1 MSEHLNL
8 THLQKKIEIQQD
20 IIKSQSITIFLQQ
33 VQLDGFVK
41 EAPMSVDNFMEDGYD
56 VNETHEVNLK
66 KFYKTFLK

>member
-20 IIKSQSITIFLQQ
+20 IIKSQSITICLQQ